1 MRRHFLRTHF
11 RTTLVLAV
19 AAIVFA
25 PLGSAASPSNSPY
38 SLQSQALLGAEST
51 DLYLTVSGPIAPDRI
66 EKLQVKALPFQ
77 GEELQT
83 TNYFDLAV
91 VDGMALLHL
100 PVLDRHRPL
109 HLLAHVKGDEQNN
122 VEDETTVMLRPDLA
136 VTHVTAPADVVRR
149 QPFSVGAAIAE
160 VGGDTGASAT
170 ATLFDGDVALTSQT
184 VSVQAGS
191 VTTAQFDTSLP
202 TAGSHQ
208 LRVAVSGSSPAEA
221 YLDNNAATATVDV
234 HMYTNDGA
242 VSTDHRLATAVGED
256 ILREG
261 GTAVDAAAAVFFA
274 LNVVDPNVAGI
285 GGGSNV
291 LVRFANGETYAI
303 DGRELAPAATTSD
316 TYTKAA
322 LLFGA
327 PAPAFVGRNG
337 YSVGVP
343 TALLTVDAMLHRGG
357 TMSLAQV
364 IQPAIGL
371 AENGF
376 DLGQFMTGSDG
387 TGGGRFADLQ
397 PETIAAFG
405 GLKAGDKLVQP
416 DLAKTLRLIAEN
428 GVDAFYGGPVAQA
441 IVDAQHRLAA
451 KPAQQIVGGSGQMT
465 LTDLQNAHVALQQPL
480 SLDYH
485 GAQVLAPP
493 PSTSGGL
500 ILLETLGVY
509 QKVQQANPSAT
520 FEWGSFNAMHSQLE
534 SMRLAFADRD
544 LWTGDPGVVPVPTTC
559 LLSDAYLASR
569 ATQIAIDGTRIRD
582 FGALPGDPCSV
593 SAASSGD
600 ASVADEDTPTTGHTT
615 HFSIIDKWGN
625 AVAFTTTL
633 ADSFG
638 SGIMVP
644 GYGFVLN
651 DSLNLFNMTPKGDGH
666 GSNDAGPNKR
676 PMGSMTPTIVVKDG
690 DPLLV
695 TGTYGGM
702 YIPSLVLNTVLN
714 VVDNG
719 MTLQQAVD
727 APRMWATAA
736 NAKRGNA
743 NFARNDGFPQATID
757 RMLLVGDQIAKKT
770 TPGFG
775 SASSAGID
783 LANLTLVAASDKR
796 QFADQGAVVIP
807 R

>member
-1 MRRHFLRTHF
+1 ML

-19 AAIVFA
+19 AAVVLA
-25 PLGSAASPSNSPY
+25 PLGSAASPSNSPF
-38 SLQSQALLGAEST
+38 SLRTQALLGSQST
-51 DLYLTVSGPIAPDRI
+51 DLYLTVSGPVAPDLI
-66 EKLQVKALPFQ
+66 EKVQVKALPFQ
-77 GEELQT
+77 GDALQT

-91 VDGMALLHL
+91 VDGTAVLHL

-109 HLLAHVKGDEQNN
+109 HVLAHVKADEQNN
-122 VEDETTVMLRPDLA
+122 IEDDTAVMLRPDLA
-136 VTHVTAPADVVRR
+136 VAQVTAPADVVRR
-149 QPFSVGAAIAE
+149 QPFTVGASIAE

-170 ATLFDGDVALTSQT
+170 ATLFDEGVALASQPVT
-184 VSVQAGS
+184 VPAAGA
-191 VTTAQFDTSLP
+191 TTAQFDISLS

-208 LRVAVSGSSPAEA
+208 LSVAVSGSSPEEA
-221 YLDNNAATATVDV
+221 FLDNNAGAATVDV

-242 VSTDHRLATAVGED
+242 VSTDHKLATAIGEQ

-261 GTAVDAAAAVFFA
+261 GNAVDAAAAVFFA

-285 GGGSNV
+285 GGGSSA
-291 LVRFANGETYAI
+291 LVRFANGEAYAI

-316 TYTKAA
+316 TYTNAVR
-322 LLFGA
+322 LFGTQA
-327 PAPAFVGRNG
+327 SVYVGLNG

-343 TALLTVDAMLHRGG
+343 TALLTVDTMLHHGG

-364 IQPAIGL
+364 AAPAIGL

-387 TGGGRFADLQ
+387 TGAGRFALLQ

-405 GLKAGDKLVQP
+405 GLKMGDKLVQP

-428 GVDAFYGGPVAQA
+428 GVGAFYGGPVAQA

-451 KPAQQIVGGSGQMT
+451 KPAQQIVGGNGQMT
-465 LTDLQNAHVALQQPL
+465 LTDLQNAHVAVQQPL
-480 SLDYH
+480 SLGYH
-485 GAQVLAPP
+485 GTQVLAPP

-500 ILLETLGVY
+500 VLLETLGVY

-544 LWTGDPGVVPVPTTC
+544 LWTGDPGVVSVPTAC
-559 LLSDAYLASR
+559 MLSDAYLASR
-569 ATQIAIDGTRIRD
+569 AAQIAIDGTRIPD

-593 SAASSGD
+593 SALSAGAS
-600 ASVADEDTPTTGHTT
+600 AADEEASATGHTT
-615 HFSIIDKWGN
+615 HVSIVDKWGN

-644 GYGFVLN
+644 GYGFLLN

-676 PMGSMTPTIVVKDG
+676 PMGSMTPTIVVKGG

-695 TGTYGGM
+695 TGTYGGTF
-702 YIPSLVLNTVLN
+702 IPSLVLNTVLN

-727 APRMWATAA
+727 APRMWGAVA

-757 RMLLVGDQIAKKT
+757 HMLAVGDQIAKKT

-775 SASSAGID
+775 SASSTGVD
-783 LANLTLVAASDKR
+783 LASLTLVAASDKR
-796 QFADQGAVVIP
+796 QFTDQSAVVIP
-807 R
+807 RN

>member
-1 MRRHFLRTHF
+1 ML

-19 AAIVFA
+19 VAIVFA

-38 SLQSQALLGAEST
+38 SLRSQALLGPEGT
-51 DLYLTVSGPIAPDRI
+51 DLYLAVAGPIAPDQI
-66 EKLQVKALPFQ
+66 EKVQVKALPFQ
-77 GEELQT
+77 GEALQT

-91 VDGMALLHL
+91 VDGTAVLHL
-100 PVLDRHRPL
+100 SVLDRHRPL

-122 VEDETTVMLRPDLA
+122 VEDETAVMARPDLA
-136 VTHVTAPADVVRR
+136 VTQVTAPADVVRR
-149 QPFSVGAAIAE
+149 QRFTVDASIAE
-160 VGGDTGASAT
+160 LAGDTDANAS
-170 ATLFDGDVALTSQT
+170 ATLFDGDVALASQPVT
-184 VSVQAGS
+184 VPAGGA
-191 VTTAQFDTSLP
+191 TTARFETSLP

-208 LRVAVSGSSPAEA
+208 LRVTVSGASPAEA

-242 VSTDHRLATAVGED
+242 VSTDHRLATAVGEE
-256 ILREG
+256 ILHEG

-291 LVRFANGETYAI
+291 LVRFADGESYAI
-303 DGRELAPAATTSD
+303 DGRELAPAATTSG
-316 TYTKAA
+316 TYT
-322 LLFGA
+322 GMA
-327 PAPAFVGRNG
+327 PAVVGLNG

-343 TALLTVDAMLHRGG
+343 TALLTVDALLHHGG
-357 TMSLAQV
+357 TMSLAHV
-364 IQPAIGL
+364 MQPAIGL
-371 AENGF
+371 AESGF

-387 TGGGRFADLQ
+387 TGGGRFALLQ

-405 GLKAGDKLVQP
+405 GLKAGDRLVQP
-416 DLAKTLRLIAEN
+416 DLAKTLRLIADK
-428 GVDAFYGGPVAQA
+428 GVGAFYAGPVAQA

-451 KPAQQIVGGSGQMT
+451 KPAQQITTGAGRMT
-465 LTDLQNAHVALQQPL
+465 LADLQNAHVTAQQPL

-485 GAQVLAPP
+485 GTHVLAPP

-544 LWTGDPGVVPVPTTC
+544 VWTGDPSVLSVPTTC

-569 ATQIAIDGTRIRD
+569 ARQVALDGTRIPD
-582 FGALPGDPCSV
+582 AGALPGDPCAV
-593 SAASSGD
+593 SAPPAD
-600 ASVADEDTPTTGHTT
+600 ASVADEDAPMTGHTT

-638 SGIMVP
+638 SGILVP

-666 GSNDAGPNKR
+666 GSNDAAPDKR

-695 TGTYGGM
+695 TGTYGGTF
-702 YIPSLVLNTVLN
+702 IPSLVLNTVLN

-727 APRMWATAA
+727 APRMWAAVA
-736 NAKRGNA
+736 NVKRPNA
-743 NFARNDGFPQATID
+743 NFARNEGFPQSTID
-757 RMLLVGDQIAKKT
+757 HMLLVGDQIAKKT
-770 TPGFG
+770 TAGFG
-775 SASSAGID
+775 SASSAGVD
-783 LANLTLVAASDKR
+783 LANLALVAASDKR

>member
-1 MRRHFLRTHF
+1 M
-11 RTTLVLAV
+11 
-19 AAIVFA
+19 A
-25 PLGSAASPSNSPY
+25 P
-38 SLQSQALLGAEST
+38 
-51 DLYLTVSGPIAPDRI
+51 
-66 EKLQVKALPFQ
+66 
-77 GEELQT
+77 
-83 TNYFDLAV
+83 AV
-91 VDGMALLHL
+91 VGL
-100 PVLDRHRPL
+100 
-109 HLLAHVKGDEQNN
+109 
-122 VEDETTVMLRPDLA
+122 
-136 VTHVTAPADVVRR
+136 
-149 QPFSVGAAIAE
+149 
-160 VGGDTGASAT
+160 
-170 ATLFDGDVALTSQT
+170 
-184 VSVQAGS
+184 
-191 VTTAQFDTSLP
+191 
-202 TAGSHQ
+202 
-208 LRVAVSGSSPAEA
+208 
-221 YLDNNAATATVDV
+221 
-234 HMYTNDGA
+234 
-242 VSTDHRLATAVGED
+242 
-256 ILREG
+256 
-261 GTAVDAAAAVFFA
+261 
-274 LNVVDPNVAGI
+274 
-285 GGGSNV
+285 
-291 LVRFANGETYAI
+291 
-303 DGRELAPAATTSD
+303 
-316 TYTKAA
+316 
-322 LLFGA
+322 
-327 PAPAFVGRNG
+327 NG

-343 TALLTVDAMLHRGG
+343 TALLTVDAMLHHGG
-357 TMSLAQV
+357 TMSLAHV
-364 IQPAIGL
+364 IQPAIEL

-387 TGGGRFADLQ
+387 TGGARFPLLQ

-405 GLKAGDKLVQP
+405 ALKAGDKLVQP
-416 DLAKTLRLIAEN
+416 DLAKTLRLIADN

-451 KPAQQIVGGSGQMT
+451 KPAQQIAGGSGQMT
-465 LTDLQNAHVALQQPL
+465 LTDLRNAHVAVQQPL

-485 GAQVLAPP
+485 GTQVLAPP

-534 SMRLAFADRD
+534 SLRLAFADRD
-544 LWTGDPGVVPVPTTC
+544 LWTGDPGVVPVPTQC
-559 LLSDAYLASR
+559 LLSGAYLASR
-569 ATQIAIDGTRIRD
+569 ATQIALDGTRIPD

-593 SAASSGD
+593 SAASSAD
-600 ASVADEDTPTTGHTT
+600 ATVADDDPPATGHTT
-615 HFSIIDKWGN
+615 HFSIVDKWGN

-702 YIPSLVLNTVLN
+702 FIPSLVLNTVLN

-736 NAKRGNA
+736 NAKRPNA

-757 RMLLVGDQIAKKT
+757 HMLLVGDQIAKKT
-770 TPGFG
+770 TAGFG
-775 SASSAGID
+775 SASSAGVD

>member
-1 MRRHFLRTHF
+1 
-11 RTTLVLAV
+11 
-19 AAIVFA
+19 
-25 PLGSAASPSNSPY
+25 
-38 SLQSQALLGAEST
+38 
-51 DLYLTVSGPIAPDRI
+51 
-66 EKLQVKALPFQ
+66 
-77 GEELQT
+77 
-83 TNYFDLAV
+83 
-91 VDGMALLHL
+91 
-100 PVLDRHRPL
+100 
-109 HLLAHVKGDEQNN
+109 
-122 VEDETTVMLRPDLA
+122 
-136 VTHVTAPADVVRR
+136 VTAPADVVRR
-149 QPFSVGAAIAE
+149 QPFSVGAVIAE

-170 ATLFDGDVALTSQT
+170 ATLFDGDVALASQT
-184 VSVQAGS
+184 VNVRAGGA
-191 VTTAQFDTSLP
+191 TTAQFDTSLP

-208 LRVAVSGSSPAEA
+208 LRVAVTGTSPAEA
-221 YLDNNAATATVDV
+221 HLDNNAATATVDV

-242 VSTDHRLATAVGED
+242 VSTDHRLATAVGEE

-303 DGRELAPAATTSD
+303 DGRELAPAATTSG
-316 TYTKAA
+316 TYA
-322 LLFGA
+322 GMA
-327 PAPAFVGRNG
+327 PAVVGLNG

-343 TALLTVDAMLHRGG
+343 TALLTVDALLHHGG

-387 TGGGRFADLQ
+387 TGAGRFALLQ

-405 GLKAGDKLVQP
+405 GLKEGDKLVQP
-416 DLAKTLRLIAEN
+416 DLAKTLRLIADN

-451 KPAQQIVGGSGQMT
+451 KPAQQIVGGSGEMT
-465 LTDLQNAHVALQQPL
+465 LTDLQNAHVTVEQPL

-485 GAQVLAPP
+485 GTQVLAPP

-534 SMRLAFADRD
+534 SLRLAFADRD

-569 ATQIAIDGTRIRD
+569 ATQIALDGTRIPD
-582 FGALPGDPCSV
+582 FGALPGNPCSI
-593 SAASSGD
+593 SAASSAD
-600 ASVADEDTPTTGHTT
+600 ASAADEDAPTTGHTT
-615 HFSIIDKWGN
+615 HFSIVDKWGN

-702 YIPSLVLNTVLN
+702 FIPSLVLNTVLN

-770 TPGFG
+770 TAGFG
-775 SASSAGID
+775 SASSAGVD

-796 QFADQGAVVIP
+796 QFADQEAVVIP